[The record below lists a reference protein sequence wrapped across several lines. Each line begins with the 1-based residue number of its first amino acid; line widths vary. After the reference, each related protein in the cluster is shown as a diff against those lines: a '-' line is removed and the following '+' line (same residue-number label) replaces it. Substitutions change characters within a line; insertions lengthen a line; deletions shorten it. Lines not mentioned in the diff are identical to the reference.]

1 MLVTQFDRILCCLCL
16 LFSYVSLTLLDID
29 YLVDMHFTD
38 GQIKF
43 LFNAK
48 KIMHRHC
55 QCDEKNILNYKFNVC
70 FNGINVEIY
79 GQISIKNNC

>member
-48 KIMHRHC
+48 KIMHRRC